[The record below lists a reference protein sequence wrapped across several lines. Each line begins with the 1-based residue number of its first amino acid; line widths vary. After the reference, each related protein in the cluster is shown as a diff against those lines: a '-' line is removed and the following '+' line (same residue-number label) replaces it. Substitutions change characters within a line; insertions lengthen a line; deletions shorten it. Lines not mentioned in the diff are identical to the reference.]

1 MGKNRPPKN
10 IWHLTRVL
18 LIGLAFVYFHLS
30 AQAAGQL
37 IVHDFIPDLSA
48 FLRSAPPER
57 ESRAKLFAQLVIRPH
72 PEVYNRPQIFK
83 TDLETLKRYL
93 GGLPEYLPAIKHLQK
108 SFEEQ
113 HASTQARFQN
123 TFPDFDPSKAR
134 VYLILSLFRFDGKI
148 PHDNPRMLMLG
159 LDGIAKFHGADAHL
173 SVILS
178 HELFHVYHFQVNPLP
193 RDADEVQLYRLVWQ
207 EGLAT
212 YVSKVLNPDASLAD
226 ILLDP
231 RLAVEGPKYVPL
243 FAQSLLTQLESKD
256 DATAARY
263 LSYRRGGQTPARL
276 GYLIGYE
283 IAKRA
288 AANHPLSELARLRGR
303 PLLNLIRSEVKSLA
317 SEGDKPQITQIKEA
331 KHHPAFSRQEIQTE
345 RRR

>member
-1 MGKNRPPKN
+1 M
-10 IWHLTRVL
+10 L
-18 LIGLAFVYFHLS
+18 L
-30 AQAAGQL
+30 
-37 IVHDFIPDLSA
+37 
-48 FLRSAPPER
+48 
-57 ESRAKLFAQLVIRPH
+57 
-72 PEVYNRPQIFK
+72 
-83 TDLETLKRYL
+83 
-93 GGLPEYLPAIKHLQK
+93 
-108 SFEEQ
+108 
-113 HASTQARFQN
+113 
-123 TFPDFDPSKAR
+123 
-134 VYLILSLFRFDGKI
+134 
-148 PHDNPRMLMLG
+148 LG
-159 LDGIAKFHGADAHL
+159 LDGIAKFHGADARL
-173 SVILS
+173 PVILS

-288 AANHPLSELARLRGR
+288 AANHPLAELARLRGR
-303 PLLNLIRSEVKSLA
+303 PLLDLMRSEVKSLA
-317 SEGDKPQITQIKEA
+317 TEGDKKPPITQIKEA
-331 KHHPAFSRQEIQTE
+331 KHDPAYSR
-345 RRR
+345 R